1 MKYFALLI
9 SLVVLQSC
17 ATAPGDSG
25 SDSDIDEDT
34 NVTTLD
40 TDATTGVYAS
50 GFEASILY
58 PCSEPEAQWWLT
70 SNTEFAERYQMLWEP
85 GEERAWLQGPYAFVR
100 VNGEQTGAG
109 EYGHLGMF
117 EREFTVTDVVDMR
130 GIDGEPEGDV
140 HEWVRGVCQEN
151 S

>member
-1 MKYFALLI
+1 MRFSLFITCLFALQACAAA
-9 SLVVLQSC
+9 QS
-17 ATAPGDSG
+17 
-25 SDSDIDEDT
+25 
-34 NVTTLD
+34 
-40 TDATTGVYAS
+40 TTGLYAI

-58 PCSEPEAQWWLT
+58 PCDEQGAQWWLT
-70 SNTEFAERYQMLWEP
+70 PNTEFAEQYQTLWEP

-100 VNGEQTGAG
+100 VNGELTGAG

-140 HEWVRGVCQEN
+140 HEWVRRVCEEAGE
-151 S
+151 